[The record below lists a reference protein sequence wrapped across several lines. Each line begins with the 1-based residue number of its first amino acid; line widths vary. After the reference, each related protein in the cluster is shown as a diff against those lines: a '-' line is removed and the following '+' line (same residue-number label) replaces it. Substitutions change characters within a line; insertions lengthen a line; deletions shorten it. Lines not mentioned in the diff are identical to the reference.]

1 MNTAR
6 APLRTPP
13 TTAVVP
19 AIAFSSG
26 GSSSGG
32 PGEWDPGLR
41 AACIAGPAP

>member
-6 APLRTPP
+6 VPLSTLP
-13 TTAVVP
+13 TTAVVR

-26 GSSSGG
+26 GGSSGG

-41 AACIAGPAP
+41 FASGPAP